1 MTSPSKLSLYD
12 IGIVG
17 QQINDYLELTE
28 GELSPEAEE
37 IFDRLLREGPE
48 RLEAAAAVLRQL
60 DAYQDEC
67 KAEEKRLA
75 DRRRSFEANAAKLK
89 ERIGFALDGAFGGKL
104 KTAQVTLWMQQGGD
118 TTAVDLKEGVEPVDL
133 WRERPDLVRVKYE
146 LDKMAVKA
154 ALDRGDEVPDS
165 IYVEH
170 NSGRRSL
177 RMK

>member
-1 MTSPSKLSLYD
+1 MSNKLSLYD

-28 GELSPEAEE
+28 GEISEEAEE

-67 KAEEKRLA
+67 KAEEKRLKA
-75 DRRRSFEANAAKLK
+75 RRESFEANAAKLK
-89 ERIGFALDGAFGGKL
+89 ERIGFALDGAFAGKL
-104 KTAQVTLWMQQGGD
+104 KTAQITLWMQQSPD
-118 TTAVDLKEGVEPVDL
+118 TTAVDLKDGYTLEQLQEADPG
-133 WRERPDLVRVKYE
+133 LVRVKLE
-146 LDKMAVKA
+146 LNKVEAKA
-154 ALDRGDEVPDS
+154 RMDRGDELPES
-165 IYVEH
+165 IFVEH
-170 NSGRRSL
+170 NTGRRSL

>member
-1 MTSPSKLSLYD
+1 MTQSPSSMSLYD

-17 QQINDYLELTE
+17 RQIYDYLELTD
-28 GELSPEAEE
+28 GELTPEAEE

-48 RLEAAAAVLRQL
+48 RLEAASVVLRQL

-89 ERIGFALDGAFGGKL
+89 ERMGFALDALGGKV
-104 KTAQVTLWMQQGGD
+104 KTAKVSLWMQQGAD
-118 TTAVDLKEGVEPVDL
+118 TTAVDFREGFKLDDL
-133 WRERPDLVRVKYE
+133 LLEHPELVRVKLE
-146 LDKMAVKA
+146 LNKVEAKTW
-154 ALDRGDEVPDS
+154 LDRGDELPES

-170 NSGRRSL
+170 SPGRRTI